1 MKQSRDQ
8 NQDIL
13 QLILFKT
20 LLILLDLKAKIHI
33 EHFTLTIFFYLK
45 QATQKTN
52 NFLQRK

>member
-33 EHFTLTIFFYLK
+33 ERFMLIIL
-45 QATQKTN
+45 
-52 NFLQRK
+52 